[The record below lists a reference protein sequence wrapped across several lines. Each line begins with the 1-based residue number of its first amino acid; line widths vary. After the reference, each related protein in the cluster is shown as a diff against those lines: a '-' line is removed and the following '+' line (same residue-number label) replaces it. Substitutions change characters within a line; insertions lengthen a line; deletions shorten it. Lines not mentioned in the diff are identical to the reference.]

1 MRCRVSK
8 IINLAKAFSGLVLGS
23 LKALVSQ
30 VTVSFCIRI
39 NPFSLVLSKLRT
51 ALLGSIFTFGLR
63 RKQERESIRNLV
75 FVDTA
80 DVEFSTIDFEI
91 IGTL

>member
-1 MRCRVSK
+1 M
-8 IINLAKAFSGLVLGS
+8 
-23 LKALVSQ
+23 
-30 VTVSFCIRI
+30 TVSFCIRI

-51 ALLGSIFTFGLR
+51 VLLGSIFTFGLR

-80 DVEFSTIDFEI
+80 DVEFSTVDFEI
-91 IGTL
+91 ICILQGLQYLCDTFQVHFCLFCCLIFI